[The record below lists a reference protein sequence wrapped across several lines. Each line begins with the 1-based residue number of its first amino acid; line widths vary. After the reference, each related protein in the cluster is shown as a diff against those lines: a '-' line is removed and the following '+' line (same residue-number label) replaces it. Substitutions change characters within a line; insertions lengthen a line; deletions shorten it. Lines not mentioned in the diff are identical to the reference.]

1 MKKTV
6 LFGALA
12 LTALALAD
20 GDVVAGQMKSG
31 IQSQK
36 NEQPTPMTSMVT
48 LPSANPMSDNGWY
61 LFADALY
68 WHADVG
74 NTDWAYVNT
83 NTTLP
88 AGTIT
93 PLSAYH
99 IDFKWDWGFKIGIG
113 VNMDHGQWDSDL
125 YYTWFRT
132 SRVNNLSASLTQFA
146 NDTHDVILSGFIGAK
161 YDQKLSF
168 NMIDWE
174 LGRDHF
180 VSKHLAVHPHI
191 GLKGGWIDQKIRGF
205 FIYSPPGTLT
215 PNSAQRLR
223 IKNDFWG
230 IGAAG
235 GVNTSWMLGN
245 VDTHYFSLKGDLGGA
260 LMYGHFSSGY
270 YYDTI
275 TLPVSAGAPNVTQ
288 AQQFNGLNRNL
299 AVPMLQTALALGW
312 DTEFNDDRCHFG
324 LKVAYEFQYWF
335 RQSQIVAN
343 PVVATFFRLSDDLA
357 LQGLT
362 IDFRFDF

>member
-6 LFGALA
+6 LFGVLA
-12 LTALALAD
+12 LTASALAD
-20 GDVVAGQMKSG
+20 GDKIAGQMKSG
-31 IQSQK
+31 VQSQK
-36 NEQPTPMTSMVT
+36 NEQPMPMTSMVT
-48 LPSANPMSDNGWY
+48 LASANPMSDNGWY

-146 NDTHDVILSGFIGAK
+146 NDTHDVILNGFIGAK

>member
-12 LTALALAD
+12 LTASALAD
-20 GDVVAGQMKSG
+20 GDVIAGQMKSG
-31 IQSQK
+31 IQSKK
-36 NEQPTPMTSMVT
+36 NEHSMPMTNMVT
-48 LPSANPMSDNGWY
+48 LESANPMSENGWY
-61 LFADALY
+61 IFADALY

-83 NTTLP
+83 NTALP
-88 AGTIT
+88 PGTVT
-93 PLSAYH
+93 PFSTYH
-99 IDFKWDWGFKIGIG
+99 IDFKWDWGFKIGVG

-132 SRVNNLSASLTQFA
+132 SRDNSFSTSLTQFA
-146 NDTHDVILSGFIGAK
+146 SGAHDVILNRFIRAK
-161 YDQKLSF
+161 YHQKLSF

-180 VSKHLAVHPHI
+180 VSKHLALHPHI
-191 GLKGGWIDQKIRGF
+191 GLKGGWIDQKIRGLY
-205 FIYSPPGTLT
+205 IYSPPGTLT
-215 PNSAQRLR
+215 PTGAQRLR
-223 IKNDFWG
+223 IMNDFWG

-235 GVNTSWMLGN
+235 GVNTSWILGN

-260 LMYGHFSSGY
+260 LLWGHFTSGY
-270 YYDTI
+270 YADAI
-275 TLPVSAGAPNVTQ
+275 TLLVPAGAPNIID
-288 AQQFNGLNRNL
+288 AQQLNGLNRNL
-299 AVPMLQTALALGW
+299 AVPMLQTGLAFGW

-335 RQSQIVAN
+335 RQNQIVAFSN
-343 PVVATFFRLSDDLA
+343 VANIFRLSDDLA